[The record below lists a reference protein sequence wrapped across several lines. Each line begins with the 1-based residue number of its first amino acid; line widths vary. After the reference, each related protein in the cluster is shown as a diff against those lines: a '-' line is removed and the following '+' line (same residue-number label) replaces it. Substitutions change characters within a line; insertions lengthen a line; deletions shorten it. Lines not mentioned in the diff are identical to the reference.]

1 MLFWNVTQY
10 VSNAPETRATF
21 FVRNEYNISRC
32 FLYILMCTLCILTT
46 HLNITYGIPHIYNTT
61 YVQTGIYSDTIMN
74 RDYTYVYTIYAA
86 R

>member
-1 MLFWNVTQY
+1 
-10 VSNAPETRATF
+10 
-21 FVRNEYNISRC
+21 
-32 FLYILMCTLCILTT
+32 MCTLCILTT